1 MSDPSKH
8 PKPKMLDESSRST
21 TPVPANKHGSSS
33 GATATLPSKPQSV
46 PRDVHQGED
55 SLTGGQSGKTDK
67 SHPVQSTPA
76 MPKPGP
82 ALPPRPSRT
91 SPAPPPRPPRPTT
104 PAAFNKQKPSP
115 RQTTILASDT
125 ESTHRHTNSL
135 KADMLDTVQSKSTS
149 AMPKPGPA
157 LPPRP
162 SQTSSAP
169 PPRPPQPTTP
179 AAFNQQKPSP
189 GQTATSDTKSTH
201 RCTEDLLKADM
212 LETQSTRST
221 LYSANE
227 PGPYN
232 VSSG

>member
-8 PKPKMLDESSRST
+8 PKPKMLDKSSRST

-33 GATATLPSKPQSV
+33 GATATLPSNPQSV

-67 SHPVQSTPA
+67 SHPVQSKPA

-115 RQTTILASDT
+115 GQTAILASDA
-125 ESTHRHTNSL
+125 ESTHRRTDDLL
-135 KADMLDTVQSKSTS
+135 KADPDMLDTVQS
-149 AMPKPGPA
+149 MPGKPGPA
-157 LPPRP
+157 PPPRP
-162 SQTSSAP
+162 SRTSPAP
-169 PPRPPQPTTP
+169 PPRPPRPTTSVGSTRLRLLPGASFFVRVP
-179 AAFNQQKPSP
+179 ATADCFNLVLP
-189 GQTATSDTKSTH
+189 SDTEK
-201 RCTEDLLKADM
+201 
-212 LETQSTRST
+212 TQSTRST
-221 LYSANE
+221 LYSANQ